1 MESIQQFEL
10 ILMSKMEVSPPS
22 SCSNTE
28 ELPFGDSFAI
38 DLFSKSDDEFTGIDF
53 LAELEKDEKMHLD
66 ELQRITDNIDL
77 PLYDFMTG
85 NDNGG
90 DYSEQKQSKT
100 EQLLMEFDSIYD
112 AVELDHLTPPQTPPD
127 QKLFLPHLEES
138 QHFVQNVPQIEQQQQ
153 FIFEYQQPQQELA
166 PSQEQYI
173 FVSDSTPEHK
183 ISYIYENSNQS
194 MVSGEDFTSNEIV
207 IDPEPIISSPA
218 DIQRELEVVDEI
230 IQAHSRSQSDYDD
243 DNCTILTTSSWS
255 PRSEYSA
262 SSICSQDE
270 VRPVKKTSS
279 SSRGITKKRTRPYGR
294 NPDEKKSRKKEQNK
308 NAATRY
314 RQKKKEEVHVI
325 LGEERVLLD
334 RNKKLMT
341 SYKDTKR
348 EVKYLKSLLRELFQ
362 ARGFIQ
368 WKLEDIFLTFYAAAR
383 ILLNFF
389 INHFYHHTVKL

>member
-10 ILMSKMEVSPPS
+10 ILMSKMEVLPPS
-22 SCSNTE
+22 LCSNTE

-38 DLFSKSDDEFTGIDF
+38 DLFSKSDDELPGIDF
-53 LAELEKDEKMHLD
+53 LAELDKDEKMYLE
-66 ELQRITDNIDL
+66 ELQQITDKIDL

-112 AVELDHLTPPQTPPD
+112 AVELDHLTPPQTPPK
-127 QKLFLPHLEES
+127 QELFLPHIEES

-153 FIFEYQQPQQELA
+153 FIFEYQQPQQQLA

-173 FVSDSTPEHK
+173 FVSDSTSEHE

-262 SSICSQDE
+262 SSICSQDD
-270 VRPVKKTSS
+270 VRPVKKASS
-279 SSRGITKKRTRPYGR
+279 SSRGVTKKRTRPYGR

-348 EVKYLKSLLRELFQ
+348 EVTYLKSLLREFFQ

-368 WKLEDIFLTFYAAAR
+368 WKLEDIFLNTFCFDK
-383 ILLNFF
+383 NSFKKF
-389 INHFYHHTVKL
+389 N

>member
-112 AVELDHLTPPQTPPD
+112 AVELDHLTPPQTPPE

-173 FVSDSTPEHK
+173 FVSDSTPEHE

-194 MVSGEDFTSNEIV
+194 MVSGEDFISNEIV

-389 INHFYHHTVKL
+389 Y

>member
-1 MESIQQFEL
+1 MELFKL
-10 ILMSKMEVSPPS
+10 ILI
-22 SCSNTE
+22 C
-28 ELPFGDSFAI
+28 FQ
-38 DLFSKSDDEFTGIDF
+38 FS
-53 LAELEKDEKMHLD
+53 
-66 ELQRITDNIDL
+66 ELQQITDKIDL
-77 PLYDFMTG
+77 PLYDFVTG
-85 NDNGG
+85 NENG
-90 DYSEQKQSKT
+90 DFNNQKQSKT

-112 AVELDHLTPPQTPPD
+112 AVELDHLTPPQTPPE
-127 QKLFLPHLEES
+127 QKLFLPHIEES
-138 QHFVQNVPQIEQQQQ
+138 QNFVQNIPQIEQQQ
-153 FIFEYQQPQQELA
+153 FIFDYQQPQQQV

-173 FVSDSTPEHK
+173 YTNDAASDLE

-194 MVSGEDFTSNEIV
+194 MVSNEDFNSTEII

-243 DNCTILTTSSWS
+243 DNCTISTSSSWS

-262 SSICSQDE
+262 SVCSQDDY
-270 VRPVKKTSS
+270 RPVKKSS

-325 LGEERVLLD
+325 LGEERIMMD
-334 RNKKLMT
+334 KNKKLMT

-368 WKLEDIFLTFYAAAR
+368 
-383 ILLNFF
+383 
-389 INHFYHHTVKL
+389 

>member
-1 MESIQQFEL
+1 
-10 ILMSKMEVSPPS
+10 
-22 SCSNTE
+22 
-28 ELPFGDSFAI
+28 
-38 DLFSKSDDEFTGIDF
+38 
-53 LAELEKDEKMHLD
+53 
-66 ELQRITDNIDL
+66 
-77 PLYDFMTG
+77 
-85 NDNGG
+85 
-90 DYSEQKQSKT
+90 
-100 EQLLMEFDSIYD
+100 
-112 AVELDHLTPPQTPPD
+112 
-127 QKLFLPHLEES
+127 
-138 QHFVQNVPQIEQQQQ
+138 VQNVPQIEQQQQ
-153 FIFEYQQPQQELA
+153 FIFEYQQPQQQLA

-173 FVSDSTPEHK
+173 FVSDSTPEHE

-262 SSICSQDE
+262 SSICSQDD
-270 VRPVKKTSS
+270 VRPVKKASS

-368 WKLEDIFLTFYAAAR
+368 WKLEDIS
-383 ILLNFF
+383 
-389 INHFYHHTVKL
+389 

>member
-10 ILMSKMEVSPPS
+10 ILMSKMEASPPS
-22 SCSNTE
+22 KCSSTE
-28 ELPFGDSFAI
+28 DIPFGDSFAI

-53 LAELEKDEKMHLD
+53 LAELERDEKMYLD
-66 ELQRITDNIDL
+66 ELQQITEKIDL
-77 PLYDFMTG
+77 PLYDFVTG

-90 DYSEQKQSKT
+90 DCNNSQKQSKT

-112 AVELDHLTPPQTPPD
+112 AVELDHLTPPQTPPE
-127 QKLFLPHLEES
+127 QQQLLPNLEES
-138 QHFVQNVPQIEQQQQ
+138 QHFVQNIPQIEQQQQ
-153 FIFEYQQPQQELA
+153 FIFEDYQQPQHQA

-173 FVSDSTPEHK
+173 YVNNDASPE
-183 ISYIYENSNQS
+183 YYYETTSNQS
-194 MVSGEDFTSNEIV
+194 CDDLNANEII

-218 DIQRELEVVDEI
+218 DIQLELEVVDEI

-243 DNCTILTTSSWS
+243 DNCTISTTSSWS
-255 PRSEYSA
+255 PRSDYSA
-262 SSICSQDE
+262 SICSHDDDH
-270 VRPVKKTSS
+270 RRFKKSSS

-325 LGEERVLLD
+325 LGEERILMD
-334 RNKKLMT
+334 KNKKLST
-341 SYKDTKR
+341 AFKDTKR

-362 ARGFIQ
+362 VRGFI
-368 WKLEDIFLTFYAAAR
+368 
-383 ILLNFF
+383 
-389 INHFYHHTVKL
+389 